1 MHNNPVKCMVGKRFL
16 ATGLPEAGLPF
27 PNGWVT
33 VDVLAIVLLVFEGSG
48 LTSSGVVLEMFL
60 KVSLLAVELFFLK
73 TSVFAWVTIGL
84 IAVMLLLVIAGLWLI
99 PGICLQV
106 VVFFDR
112 SGSAPGIV
120 FPTSVLVCGE
130 LPLEVFRKVS
140 VFVLGGCSRTSGI
153 L

>member
-1 MHNNPVKCMVGKRFL
+1 ME
-16 ATGLPEAGLPF
+16 TGLPEAGLPF
-27 PNGWVT
+27 PDGWVT
-33 VDVLAIVLLVFEGSG
+33 VDVLAIVLLIFGGSG
-48 LTSSGVVLEMFL
+48 LTSSGVGLEMFL
-60 KVSLLAVELFFLK
+60 KVSLLAVDGLNLISGVFLK
-73 TSVFAWVTIGL
+73 APVFAWVTIGL
-84 IAVMLLLVIAGLWLI
+84 IAVMLLLAIGGLWLV

-112 SGSAPGIV
+112 FGSAPGIV